1 MSSCLSGGGS
11 AMKRFDK
18 KLNAQDII
26 NAIPGGVAI
35 YKVSDIFETVYY
47 SDGVPAL
54 SGYSRDEYDLLIKQ
68 DAADLIYQEDAA
80 MVIRKIRQVLEAGK
94 SASFEFR
101 KQHRDGH
108 IVWVNVHA
116 RKIGEDGGHPLL
128 QCVFHN
134 ISAFKQAREELAHV
148 INSIPGG
155 IAAYDFNDMQ
165 NPRRLFCSDGVAK
178 LFGCSDAADLQHYA
192 ANPWSMVF
200 KEDYQRVYDAF
211 QHMFISSD
219 TLDLSYRI
227 TRKDQVLEWVHLNG
241 KAINGIFYA
250 VFTGMSDEAKL
261 FQQISNEAAQ
271 GIYVIDKKNHDLLY
285 YNENVELFLTGKNNA
300 WGKKCYTALHDK
312 QTPCTFCP
320 LSMIKNIEKPQEL
333 TFANGKSYEIR
344 AKELEWNGLPAY
356 TLFINDITDKI
367 TSSRKTEQLEQFYQ
381 TLVQNLPGG
390 IAVIRFDMAKKQ
402 MLPEY
407 ISEGFAAMTGMSTD
421 EAYALYKNDATA
433 GVHPDDLDYIIG
445 RLNQHL
451 KKHLDTCESIYRL
464 RKKDGSYIWIKNNS
478 SLILSP
484 NEIPLI
490 YAVYSDI
497 TKEIEAQNKLRQK
510 YNDLLLRQQN
520 YPLSN
525 EILSGYCDITANRI
539 LRIYD
544 KTGIDPL
551 QKFGFER
558 QNFFKGLATLIE
570 SPEERQH
577 FLNTFLNAPLLEKFA
592 QGINSQELECF
603 IRMSHDNSGHYLK
616 CVINMI
622 ESPDN
627 GHTIGVLSVLDLTQF
642 KINDQISMHLA
653 HAHYDFI
660 ATCDFNSDSY
670 QLFFTNSKANL
681 MPPEQGSY
689 SKNIVAFLQT
699 FTVPKDREFCMEM
712 FDPANM
718 QRRLYHENS
727 YSFHY
732 SLKDEQGH
740 IYTKNMIVFLI
751 DQRLNKVGM
760 ARADI
765 TDYVREQRALLNTLA
780 YTFEQLSIINL
791 VTKEFTM
798 YTRKSVLQN
807 LSPYKCADF
816 NRALHKLSLPYT
828 KLAADETAAEKF
840 SLPVILS
847 RLAEKPQGYEFTLPY
862 LANDGS
868 EKNKQI
874 NVLWGDEG
882 HHTICLVR
890 CDVTDI
896 ISAEKNSRSVLQNA
910 LDLAPE
916 ANRAKT
922 DFLSAMSHDIR
933 TPMNAIIGMT
943 DLALDDLDNRQHLS
957 EYLDIIKSSSSHLLT
972 LINDILDMSR
982 IEKGKLKLARTSF
995 NLSVEIDRF
1004 CSRYQLL
1011 MDKNS
1016 LNFLHNAEL
1025 LHCNCIGDTAQLQRI
1040 WDNLVSN
1047 ACKFTPPGG
1056 TVTFSACELPSDNER
1071 LGWYKFTI
1079 SDTGIGID
1087 SESLQHLFDPFFRS
1101 SDVIS
1106 KHIEGSGLGLAIVKN
1121 IVDYKGGTI
1130 SVTSRQGEGTTFT
1143 VTLPLHFDT
1152 AAEHP
1157 VEKPTHTFGSAD
1169 FDFSGKSLLLAEDHP
1184 INQKVAE
1191 LILEKTG
1198 AAVTIVENGLQCT
1211 ELFTGSAKG
1220 SFDAILMDIQ
1230 MPVMN
1235 GYEAAQAI
1243 RSSIHPQ
1250 SATIPIIAM
1259 TANAFAEDIKN
1270 ALSAGMNAHIA
1281 KPIDPQKLYE
1291 TLAAYIK

>member
-1 MSSCLSGGGS
+1 
-11 AMKRFDK
+11 MKRFDK

-200 KEDYQRVYDAF
+200 KEDYQRVYDGF

-407 ISEGFAAMTGMSTD
+407 ISEGFAAMTGMSTV

-478 SLILSP
+478 SLILRP

-603 IRMSHDNSGHYLK
+603 IRMPHDNSGHYLK

-910 LDLAPE
+910 LDLAQE

-1243 RSSIHPQ
+1243 RSSTHPQ